1 MSHVSSNQH
10 ALHGQ
15 IDVSEAWSSRLAPW
29 KFQAPANYSIID
41 SLIQKAE
48 HYLFLSKHQRIVIR
62 YLYLPMIAERI
73 LRFCERKKEEK
84 LDSKE
89 NLADIRTILAMI

>member
-1 MSHVSSNQH
+1 
-10 ALHGQ
+10 
-15 IDVSEAWSSRLAPW
+15 
-29 KFQAPANYSIID
+29 
-41 SLIQKAE
+41 
-48 HYLFLSKHQRIVIR
+48 
-62 YLYLPMIAERI
+62 MIAERI